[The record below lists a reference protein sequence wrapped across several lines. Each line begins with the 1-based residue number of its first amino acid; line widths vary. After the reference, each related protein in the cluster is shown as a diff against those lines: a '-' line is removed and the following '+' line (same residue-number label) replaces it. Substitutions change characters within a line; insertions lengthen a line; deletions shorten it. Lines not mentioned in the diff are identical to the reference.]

1 MFYLHDVGS
10 TLSCEVYMK
19 KLLRW
24 LSILPA
30 LLFPL
35 VIFGFSAQTGS
46 ESGSLSYSLCQIIL
60 KFFDRLF
67 SLDFTVWE
75 INSYA
80 MSIHILIRK
89 IAHVTEY
96 FLLSFCVFLPFRVW
110 FYKPEAPNP
119 RKELILKAIIPSFL
133 ISLCYASIDE
143 LFQSFVPGRHGSPVD
158 VLIDSI
164 GITLGCAL
172 LIFCYFQ
179 KTKHADKC

>member
-1 MFYLHDVGS
+1 
-10 TLSCEVYMK
+10 MK

-35 VIFGFSAQTGS
+35 IIFGFSAQTGS
-46 ESGSLSYSLCQIIL
+46 ESGSLSYSLCRTIL
-60 KFFDRLF
+60 KFFNRLF
-67 SLDFTVWE
+67 SLELSAWK

-96 FLLSFCVFLPFRVW
+96 FLLTFCIFLPFRVW
-110 FYKPEAPNP
+110 FYKPDAPNP
-119 RKELILKAIIPSFL
+119 RKELIRKTIIPSFL

-164 GITLGCAL
+164 GITLGCVQL
-172 LIFCYFQ
+172 VFYYFH
-179 KTKHADKC
+179 KTKHPDKC